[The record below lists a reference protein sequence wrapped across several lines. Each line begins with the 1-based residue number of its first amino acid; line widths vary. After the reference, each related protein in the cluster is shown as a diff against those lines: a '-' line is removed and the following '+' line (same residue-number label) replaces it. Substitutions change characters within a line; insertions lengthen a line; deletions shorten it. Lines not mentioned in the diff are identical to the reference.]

1 MADIET
7 ATSTTATSFAFTK
20 IIVRDVKGAI
30 DFYGKILGLKV
41 VRTVTFDHLVE
52 EMLAAPGQEAG
63 PFLILY
69 HEYEGAALKY
79 GNAWGP
85 IGFQVAD
92 VDATYAAALA
102 AGGKP
107 DMEPFNYEDVRV
119 AMVFDPEG
127 HRIELIG
134 APGSAR

>member
-1 MADIET
+1 MADIDT
-7 ATSTTATSFAFTK
+7 APSTTTANFAFTK
-20 IIVRDVKGAI
+20 IIVRDVEGAET
-30 DFYGKILGLKV
+30 FYGRILGLRNT
-41 VRTVTFDHLVE
+41 RTVEFPHLIE
-52 EMLAAPGQEAG
+52 KMLAAPGQEAG

-69 HEYEGAALKY
+69 HEYDGAPLRH

-92 VDATYAAALA
+92 VDAVYAEAIA
-102 AGGKP
+102 AGGAP
-107 DMEPFNYEDVRV
+107 DMEPFNFEDVRV